1 MLQAS
6 KPARTMPRAWKSSRS
21 CNWLHSQLP
30 IEHRNFRYARKI
42 RKIDFDEN
50 SRLEPLRRQLLCCR
64 HQNRLAPCH
73 EHGNQAGVAIGCI
86 RSSRWSTGIFDMQEK
101 SEKSILMKIRV
112 WSACD
117 DSCYAAGIK
126 TGSHH
131 ATSMEIKQEL
141 QVVALAAPDGA
152 QEFSICKKNQK
163 NRF

>member
-6 KPARTMPRAWKSSRS
+6 TPARAMPRAWKSSRS
-21 CNWLHSQLP
+21 CNWLHSQVP
-30 IEHRNFRYARKI
+30 MEHRNFWNA

-50 SRLEPLRRQLLCCR
+50 LRLERLRRQLLCCR

-86 RSSRWSTGIFDMQEK
+86 RSSRSSTGIFDVREK
-101 SEKSILMKIRV
+101 SEKSILMKICV

-141 QVVALAAPDGA
+141 QLVAFAAPDRA
-152 QEFSICKKNQK
+152 QEFLICKKNQK